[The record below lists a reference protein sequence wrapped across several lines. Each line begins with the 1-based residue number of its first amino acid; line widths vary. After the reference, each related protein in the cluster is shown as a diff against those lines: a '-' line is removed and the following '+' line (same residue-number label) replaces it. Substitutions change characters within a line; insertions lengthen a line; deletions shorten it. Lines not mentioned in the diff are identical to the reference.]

1 MRCVRESNQNHMRIV
16 DGTRARVMPSETSSV
31 EVNVDV
37 DVERDGW
44 RRPEARG
51 RRGNARDDDDDD
63 DAYVFGADKPRET
76 AALILSDETPSADAT
91 AKSASVGGVRVDA
104 LVDDTFGVLIPG
116 SSDADEGREGL
127 VRAARRFRRRGAE
140 RGVEESFGSASR
152 EGWVGESTG
161 RFAAVRR
168 VRR

>member
-1 MRCVRESNQNHMRIV
+1 MQMMRCVNRIRITSIV

-63 DAYVFGADKPRET
+63 EAYVC
-76 AALILSDETPSADAT
+76 
-91 AKSASVGGVRVDA
+91 SVRTS
-104 LVDDTFGVLIPG
+104 L
-116 SSDADEGREGL
+116 E
-127 VRAARRFRRRGAE
+127 RRR
-140 RGVEESFGSASR
+140 R
-152 EGWVGESTG
+152 
-161 RFAAVRR
+161 
-168 VRR
+168 